1 MLMEMKVE
9 GVSKQVIVKMAK
21 KKNIPEEEINKI
33 LDSQEQLCNCRQNSA
48 QQ

>member
-33 LDSQEQLCNCRQNSA
+33 LDSQE
-48 QQ
+48 